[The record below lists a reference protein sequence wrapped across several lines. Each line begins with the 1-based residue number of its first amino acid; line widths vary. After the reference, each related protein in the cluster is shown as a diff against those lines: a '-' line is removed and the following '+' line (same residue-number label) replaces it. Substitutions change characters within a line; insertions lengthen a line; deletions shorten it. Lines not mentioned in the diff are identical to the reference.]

1 MLAFEAGNADA
12 LKKYADLSY
21 AMGRFDVAAEKYE
34 ILFSTGRFDEVAP
47 RLCELACQKGNAAL
61 AGECFLKIDKED
73 PSSALAIAEYRA
85 FSGDLFG

>member
-21 AMGRFDVAAEKYE
+21 AMGRFETAAEKYE

-47 RLCELACQKGNAAL
+47 RLCEFACQKGNVAL
-61 AGECFLKIDKED
+61 AKDCFLKIDKED
-73 PSSALAIAEYRA
+73 SANALAIAEYRA
-85 FSGDLFG
+85 LSGDLFG